1 MQCATAGGAAES
13 MYVVAL
19 TMMAYVA
26 NCNPYG
32 GGLLELSCPHQ
43 NQSLRLGGQENAPRP
58 HEQTNGGN
66 QVQLVFSI
74 QTQV

>member
-1 MQCATAGGAAES
+1 

-19 TMMAYVA
+19 IAAMMAYVA

-66 QVQLVFSI
+66 QVQLVFNI